1 MWPTEHQ
8 YKLKSNIDSILND
21 DSTRN
26 YCYINPSVLSG
37 ECTDGVF
44 NPTYFEDVSSIV
56 KNNWTQLSLEDSY
69 NHPCV
74 YIITAHGSD
83 ISSLIWDLRAIA
95 HQKSIYCLWHFD
107 NHVAYFDNYKAATS
121 CDFNFISHNAG
132 VPGYLTNAISSVV
145 AHIPSCCV
153 QFGINELK
161 EYALDVS
168 KKERISKGLFNYIIY
183 DHSPR
188 TPVIHQ
194 LSQEVGDLGEFKL
207 MPSTDRTRYWSM
219 NREERIREW
228 GDYKC
233 SVIIPLVEDSS
244 TRVFDALAT
253 GQIPIIPE
261 SVLDLDDVIPTD
273 IQRAL
278 GIVKI
283 KDLST
288 ENVING
294 IKQAIKN
301 FDQSG
306 PSGTIDRVEYVLNN
320 ATAGH
325 RIASILYSIES
336 IGTNNLKIIF
346 GKGPNGTGLY
356 INNN

>member
-1 MWPTEHQ
+1 MWPTERQ
-8 YKLKSNIDSILND
+8 DKLKINIDSILSEN
-21 DSTRN
+21 RN
-26 YCYINPSVLSG
+26 YCYINPAVLSG
-37 ECTDGVF
+37 ESTDGVF

-56 KNNWTQLSLEDSY
+56 KNNWTQLRLEDSY
-69 NHPCV
+69 NLPCV

-83 ISSLIWDLRAIA
+83 ISSLLWDLRATA
-95 HQKSIYCLWHFD
+95 NENSIYCLWHFD

-121 CDFNFISHNAG
+121 CDFNFISHSAG

-161 EYALDVS
+161 SYAFDTS
-168 KKERISKGLFNYIIY
+168 NNERISKGLFNYIIY

-188 TPVIHQ
+188 TPIIHQ

-219 NREERIREW
+219 NRIERIREW
-228 GDYKC
+228 GKYKC
-233 SVIIPLVEDSS
+233 SVIIPLAQDLS

-261 SVLDLDDVIPTD
+261 SVLDLDNAIPIH
-273 IQRAL
+273 IQKGL
-278 GIVKI
+278 GIIKI

-288 ENVING
+288 NSVVNG
-294 IKQAIKN
+294 IKKAIET
-301 FDQSG
+301 FDRSG
-306 PSGTIDRVEYVLNN
+306 SGGIIDRVEYVLNN
-320 ATAGH
+320 ATPGH
-325 RIASILYSIES
+325 RVSSILNSIEL
-336 IGTNNLKIIF
+336 IGINNQKILF
-346 GKGPNGTGLY
+346 GRGHNGTGLY
-356 INNN
+356 ISKI